1 MILLENKLHPFS
13 IFIRREALS
22 EAARDP
28 GVCIEW
34 GHRFSFLFVLFS
46 FLFCSVFFFSSSSSS
61 LKKGLFCCLLFGNKN

>member
-46 FLFCSVFFFSSSSSS
+46 FLFCSVFFFFF
-61 LKKGLFCCLLFGNKN
+61 LFLFFKEGFILLFTFW